1 MAKIRFPG
9 RPGNRIGRTSA
20 KYHHDVS
27 VPADQ
32 SIGAVDDIKE
42 KWQSFI
48 EKFGNSSDEEEEFL
62 GFSTKEISEAWTFV
76 VEDSVADVAI
86 LSNAKS
92 VSSLVKTRL
101 SVTGIRRTYDDLI
114 KSGLCAESKI
124 PKDFDQNEKSKKNN
138 KKVHKSKLS
147 NNRLLAKHLVNKA
160 RLKKTKTE
168 ESDIKKN
175 VQRRKKKFEDKNSR
189 EIKYK
194 CDKRSDICN
203 KKNLITLAEH
213 KTKNFYSKVSPQ
225 FKRQRRKVILPVKST
240 ISSRK
245 IIPPR
250 RFSDNV
256 SSAIKYEE
264 ECSDFYSPH
273 ACLPNS
279 SEDRSQKI
287 GLLEQPLIIEGKRPW
302 KPSFKVQMRLSDSSY
317 EVKNTPKS
325 VDNKSN
331 SSNTLSSGSSKEL
344 IRQDISKYTDQM
356 VTSTVESDKKTHI
369 KPVTKIA
376 GLIKPARLT
385 FKSSLEKKSEEEEKK
400 ARRDERKRSQI
411 NIKVT
416 AKIEKLLKSQ
426 WEDRLRKPGRNP
438 WKTCAMK
445 REMYMWP
452 STLKNM
458 HFNKQSENES
468 QALAQQRASAQRQTK
483 NIIKKARL
491 QLNKRTLQKL
501 RKPTTV
507 EKLNKIFS
515 QDQQNVQSSIKLS
528 SFPIVDLKCV
538 DSSCDKSV
546 SSANKTSKDITE
558 SAIFGEPIIKNC
570 SVCGQT
576 KVQSQ
581 IKMFNNQLS
590 CDTCRH
596 FFSNFLNSPKQLFCD
611 KSGKCKI
618 NSGDSLSSQ
627 TCEACWLKLCF
638 RSFASTPTLLILAK
652 KFAPKIALNT
662 HKLDKA
668 VFKTK
673 FLHLIASS
681 GDEISF
687 SSLIQSKAESVIK
700 AKTTSNASS
709 EVSKDFQKS
718 EQSQDISGEIKPS
731 KKQKIVRGGPRI
743 KHVCRRASAVLG
755 LSPAMFPLPPELLNV
770 NRSEIYP
777 VQNVS
782 TNNSV
787 NHSNVL
793 PVPSK
798 LSLPTTVE
806 RNDESKFSK
815 PKIKH
820 STEEEED
827 PIPNIT
833 RIELESV
840 IMTLKIGRAAGEDGI
855 SYTLRKKNVCVV
867 LGVKFVK
874 VAKQIHVDN
883 VVIACKDKPR
893 FGGRGVLK
901 KACLKRICKNPVLPN
916 KTKKKMQAKP
926 HISPQHYETLQSQEC
941 NRLESV
947 IDNTS
952 FQNPKNVEKPHHE
965 DNNSHFHLSDQATS
979 RKDCI
984 KKGETLKD
992 GGAELC
998 PKQSS
1003 SSRNGLTD
1011 CQQQLHSENSK
1022 LKRNIRSKAKE
1033 LKKAKIKPNTKMKAC
1048 KQPDAIKFYKTLGRS
1063 LPNLEL

>member
-820 STEEEED
+820 STEKKERMRCSRCKICESCKTD
-827 PIPNIT
+827 PCGQCGNC
-833 RIELESV
+833 L
-840 IMTLKIGRAAGEDGI
+840 
-855 SYTLRKKNVCVV
+855 
-867 LGVKFVK
+867 
-874 VAKQIHVDN
+874 
-883 VVIACKDKPR
+883 DKPR

>member
-1 MAKIRFPG
+1 
-9 RPGNRIGRTSA
+9 
-20 KYHHDVS
+20 
-27 VPADQ
+27 
-32 SIGAVDDIKE
+32 
-42 KWQSFI
+42 
-48 EKFGNSSDEEEEFL
+48 
-62 GFSTKEISEAWTFV
+62 
-76 VEDSVADVAI
+76 
-86 LSNAKS
+86 
-92 VSSLVKTRL
+92 
-101 SVTGIRRTYDDLI
+101 
-114 KSGLCAESKI
+114 
-124 PKDFDQNEKSKKNN
+124 
-138 KKVHKSKLS
+138 
-147 NNRLLAKHLVNKA
+147 
-160 RLKKTKTE
+160 
-168 ESDIKKN
+168 
-175 VQRRKKKFEDKNSR
+175 
-189 EIKYK
+189 
-194 CDKRSDICN
+194 
-203 KKNLITLAEH
+203 
-213 KTKNFYSKVSPQ
+213 
-225 FKRQRRKVILPVKST
+225 
-240 ISSRK
+240 
-245 IIPPR
+245 
-250 RFSDNV
+250 
-256 SSAIKYEE
+256 
-264 ECSDFYSPH
+264 
-273 ACLPNS
+273 
-279 SEDRSQKI
+279 
-287 GLLEQPLIIEGKRPW
+287 
-302 KPSFKVQMRLSDSSY
+302 MRLSDSSY

-820 STEEEED
+820 STEKCPDLIQPTYSFTEEEED